1 MKIAQWGLVILLAS
15 PAGATVAQSQQDQAP
30 APQQQ
35 PSAQGQSDSGQK
47 PDALADAARHA
58 REEKKDPAKAAKVW
72 DNDSMPAV
80 GGTINV
86 VGQAAPPTPDDTAAN
101 QANGQAQNGQAQGAA
116 GNAGAAQGNKS
127 ASALTADLNSAKA
140 ELESA
145 QKDLDLLQRKFAL
158 DQQTFLSNPGHDS
171 DRESAAGLKNQQDSI
186 TAKQQDVAAA
196 QKKVDDLQQKLT
208 AAGGPTKQ

>member
-1 MKIAQWGLVILLAS
+1 MKIAKWGLVILLAA
-15 PAGATVAQSQQDQAP
+15 PAGIAVAQSQQDQAP

-35 PSAQGQSDSGQK
+35 PAQSQSDSGQK
-47 PDALADAARHA
+47 PDALAEAARQA
-58 REEKKDPAKAAKVW
+58 REQKKDQAKAAKVW

-86 VGQAAPPTPDDTAAN
+86 IGQAAPPTPDDKAAN
-101 QANGQAQNGQAQGAA
+101 PANGQAQPAQGAPA
-116 GNAGAAQGNKS
+116 GASAAQGSKS
-127 ASALTADLNSAKA
+127 ASALTADLASAKA
-140 ELESA
+140 DLESV

-171 DRESAAGLKNQQDSI
+171 DHESAAGLKGQQDAI
-186 TAKQQDVAAA
+186 TVKQQDVAAA
-196 QKKVDDLQQKLT
+196 QKKVDDLQQKLN